1 MAATVF
7 AVKTGS
13 KAYLCSDASCF
24 LLPFLLCISSCSRDA
39 IISTKIKHWQ
49 RSPEWLKKK
58 KKFPPE
64 GEELLSLNAD
74 GCVHARNWM
83 DTWSMCTSS
92 SWAIQ
97 TRSAFLHG
105 TLVTAQYPQE
115 GCIYNVL
122 QQLRQR
128 HPMSCL
134 FNWIRYTIHNVIHVI
149 FLEVWERGGAVYCT
163 RIQGIY
169 RMHYFLTSAS
179 IKMTYLP
186 RNCYTATW

>member
-24 LLPFLLCISSCSRDA
+24 LLPFLLCHYFDQNKTLA
-39 IISTKIKHWQ
+39 
-49 RSPEWLKKK
+49 EVAGVVKKK

-149 FLEVWERGGAVYCT
+149 FLEVWERGGAIYCT

-169 RMHYFLTSAS
+169 CMHYFLTSAS
-179 IKMTYLP
+179 IKMP